1 MFEKENDIL
10 FLFPVL
16 QFPILFPIRQFYL
29 SINEDARIND
39 RKHVAKN
46 IFDLDMPFFNVAVN
60 KISYFIP
67 VLSTIFE

>member
-1 MFEKENDIL
+1 MFYIAY
-10 FLFPVL
+10 
-16 QFPILFPIRQFYL
+16 RFYL

>member
-39 RKHVAKN
+39 R
-46 IFDLDMPFFNVAVN
+46 IFFPNVVVINTTVFFKDNSHLIVTHL
-60 KISYFIP
+60 K
-67 VLSTIFE
+67 